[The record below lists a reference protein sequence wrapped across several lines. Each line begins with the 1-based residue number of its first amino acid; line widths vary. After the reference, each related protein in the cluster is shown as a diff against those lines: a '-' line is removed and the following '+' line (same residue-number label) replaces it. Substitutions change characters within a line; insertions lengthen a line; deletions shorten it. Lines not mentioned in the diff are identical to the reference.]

1 MFNLRR
7 KEVTTHLKRVIPMK
21 QPALFLSLLF
31 LFGCTSADVETTQPE
46 QAENPPVETEQPVDT
61 VPEEPEP
68 VVTTTSIYAIGDILL
83 HDSVY
88 NAAKN
93 GDGYDFTPAF
103 EKVAPA
109 LAEADITVAN
119 QESMI
124 GGSDIGLSSYP
135 AFNSPYEIGDALQ
148 EAGIDLVT
156 TANNHTLDRGVKA
169 IENSIAYWNS
179 IDMPYT
185 GSFLSEADKANVR
198 TLTAND
204 ISFAFLAYT
213 YGTNGVVPKQ
223 PYHVNYIDVEA
234 MKRDIEAAE
243 QTAELTVVALHFG
256 NEYEP
261 LPNESQQTLV
271 QQLSDLGV
279 DIIIGHHPHVLQPTA
294 WVDGAAGNRTFVA
307 YSLGNFLSGQQGDE
321 RNTGGI
327 VGIDI
332 VKTTIDGE
340 STFELTNPMFYPTF
354 TRQSSAGHFEVVPL
368 QSAKPELFNE
378 TSEHMKQWM
387 PELEIIQ

>member
-1 MFNLRR
+1 
-7 KEVTTHLKRVIPMK
+7 MK

-68 VVTTTSIYAIGDILL
+68 VVTTTSIYAIGDVLL

-88 NAAKN
+88 DAAKS

-103 EKVAPA
+103 EKVASA
-109 LAEADITVAN
+109 MSKADITIAN

-185 GSFLSEADKANVR
+185 GSFLSEEDKANVR

-243 QTAELTVVALHFG
+243 QIAELTVVALHFG

-271 QQLSDLGV
+271 QQLSDFGV

-294 WVDGAAGNRTFVA
+294 WVDGAEGNRTFVA